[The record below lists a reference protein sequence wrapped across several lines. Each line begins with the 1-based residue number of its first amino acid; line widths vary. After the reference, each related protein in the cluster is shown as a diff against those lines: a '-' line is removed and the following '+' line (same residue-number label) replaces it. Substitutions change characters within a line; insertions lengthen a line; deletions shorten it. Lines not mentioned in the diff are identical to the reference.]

1 MPKGLPIT
9 KPMMIPLLLRL
20 GIRAQCGVDS
30 CCNHSTHSYS
40 DRQNGLAACDSE
52 GPAEKAGKKI
62 DQVTEN
68 VSDSVSNAAH

>member
-40 DRQNGLAACDSE
+40 DRQNVNPLRKKYHE
-52 GPAEKAGKKI
+52 NEK
-62 DQVTEN
+62 
-68 VSDSVSNAAH
+68 